1 MVLKTRL
8 NSKYQSKGSIY
19 LLLFKLSRQLVFLT
33 YVFWKQK
40 TGFGK
45 VMKNSAGC
53 GIFVKKEGNR
63 DQAPPLSFQTLV
75 LVTRTQL

>member
-1 MVLKTRL
+1 M
-8 NSKYQSKGSIY
+8 I
-19 LLLFKLSRQLVFLT
+19 FLT

-45 VMKNSAGC
+45 VMKSSAGC

-75 LVTRTQL
+75 LVTRTQS